1 MTPDTLLLSARAALL
16 AEKLGEIMGSIGYVD
31 LVVELNAAKHEA
43 AEIAAQ
49 LREISAPGPVS
60 NGAKPEPPWTT
71 FQWPRV

>member
-1 MTPDTLLLSARAALL
+1 MTPDILLLSARAALL

-49 LREISAPGPVS
+49 LREVPGSTHV
-60 NGAKPEPPWTT
+60 ETWTNWQ
-71 FQWPRV
+71 FPSPLLGEK

>member
-49 LREISAPGPVS
+49 LREVTEPVRRLPLAGPG
-60 NGAKPEPPWTT
+60 WTT
-71 FQWPRV
+71 WPWPRV